1 MQNDGIIHVYEEV
14 FVIMQILR
22 IYELMCA
29 GRRNLPGFLMPE
41 NLKADSFGAGKSIHL
56 LIPTTC

>member
-29 GRRNLPGFLMPE
+29 GRRNLPGFLMP
-41 NLKADSFGAGKSIHL
+41 
-56 LIPTTC
+56 